1 LELTRVNTPTDP
13 PPTLRPPIADEH
25 LAYARW
31 LDRGAKAGFVLL
43 VAGFLA
49 YATGLLPPAIP
60 FDRLPELL
68 ALPLDR
74 YLAAT
79 GAPTGW
85 GWARLSA
92 RGDYASLVGI
102 AILAGCS
109 VPCLF
114 AALCVYLRRSDIA
127 YAMIVVAQIAVLL
140 LAASGVLTSGY

>member
-1 LELTRVNTPTDP
+1 MKPLTDP
-13 PPTLRPPIADEH
+13 APPHPPIADEQ

-60 FDRLPELL
+60 FDQLPELL

-79 GAPTGW
+79 GTTPGW
-85 GWARLSA
+85 SWAA
-92 RGDYASLVGI
+92 KVAKGEYASLVGI
-102 AILAGCS
+102 AVLASCS
-109 VPCLF
+109 VPCLIAILSVYLKRRDTVY
-114 AALCVYLRRSDIA
+114 AALAALEV
-127 YAMIVVAQIAVLL
+127 AVLA
-140 LAASGVLTSGY
+140 LAASGVLTGGH